1 MADGVLSM
9 DGPEELTQKF
19 PAIWR
24 VTYGADDLGAF
35 DDPARLNTHFG
46 LPLPMPERV
55 FSISLNP
62 DGRSNVHDAGKKYR
76 RHYFGNTMVLRI
88 IKQQHP
94 DAWIWDERYKFRPT
108 RGFIGDDRR
117 LHTQAEFV
125 RIIGED
131 RIDAIHAAAVEAGLD
146 NGGKM
151 IGLPDI
157 AVYMPDGSPS
167 WRFIE
172 IKIPERND
180 KLRASQTG
188 WLRLLSTFFGREAAV
203 ECLLV
208 KTSD

>member
-1 MADGVLSM
+1 MTDGMVSPGGAK
-9 DGPEELTQKF
+9 GPMQAFSAT
-19 PAIWR
+19 WR
-24 VTYGADDLGAF
+24 IAYGAADIEAF
-35 DDPARLNTHFG
+35 ADPARLNAHFG

-76 RHYFGNTMVLRI
+76 RHYFGNTMVVRL

-108 RGFIGDDRR
+108 RGFIGNGRR
-117 LHTQAEFV
+117 LQAQAEFV

-151 IGLPDI
+151 VGLPDI